1 MQQKVA
7 ITGDFQKN
15 RNLRTLPSGAPK
27 EEFGRMI
34 FKKNLAWGA
43 VLKLSQQRQQVLVGV
58 RRGAGTCEAPC
69 ILARVLDSAF
79 IQAIVRLNC
88 SDSLL

>member
-1 MQQKVA
+1 M
-7 ITGDFQKN
+7 
-15 RNLRTLPSGAPK
+15 LPSGAPK

-34 FKKNLAWGA
+34 FEKILPWGA
-43 VLKLSQQRQQVLVGV
+43 VLKISQQRQQVLVGV